1 MEFRR
6 RRVNGRKVNRAM
18 LALSLPALLLGLG
31 CGVLYSAS
39 DTFRKAVP
47 ASCPPETIFFYYIG
61 GQIPVLAAW
70 LAWTGTAKVAGGY
83 ILPGAID
90 AACGLAANFLF
101 IIAIRRSPLSLMVP
115 LLALVP
121 VLTLIFGGL
130 SLGEWPGVPQCL
142 GILLIA
148 AGLFALFQPPAATP
162 GLRAAWTTLK
172 DQRGSLP
179 MLAVVLLWSVT
190 PALDKMCLAHTS
202 ASMHS
207 LIQVSLIW
215 GALLV
220 LALIRGLSTV
230 RLPAGARAPVAAAA
244 VAGGLGYACQL
255 AAYSIAMVALIEVL
269 KRTVS
274 LLSALVLG
282 RAAFREPL
290 TAAKIAGIAVIAA
303 GLPLVMLS

>member
-1 MEFRR
+1 MEFGRW
-6 RRVNGRKVNRAM
+6 RVNGRKVNRAM

-31 CGVLYSAS
+31 CGVLYSAG

-61 GQIPVLAAW
+61 GQIPVLGVW
-70 LAWTGTAKVAGGY
+70 VAWTGTADVAHAY

-101 IIAIRRSPLSLMVP
+101 IVAIRRSPISLMVP

-121 VLTLIFGGL
+121 VLTLIVGGL
-130 SLGEWPGVPQCL
+130 SLGEWPSVRQNL
-142 GILLIA
+142 GIFLIA
-148 AGLFALFQPPAATP
+148 AGLFALFQPPSAAL
-162 GLRAAWTTLK
+162 GVRAAWTSLRA
-172 DQRGSLP
+172 QEGSLP

-190 PALDKMCLAHTS
+190 PALDKMCLAHTTPG
-202 ASMHS
+202 MHS
-207 LIQVSLIW
+207 LIQVALIW
-215 GALLV
+215 GALLIVV
-220 LALIRGLSTV
+220 LARGLSTV
-230 RLPAGARAPVAAAA
+230 RLPAGARGPVAAAA

-274 LLSALVLG
+274 LLSALLLG

-290 TAAKIAGIAVIAA
+290 TAAKIAGIAVIAM